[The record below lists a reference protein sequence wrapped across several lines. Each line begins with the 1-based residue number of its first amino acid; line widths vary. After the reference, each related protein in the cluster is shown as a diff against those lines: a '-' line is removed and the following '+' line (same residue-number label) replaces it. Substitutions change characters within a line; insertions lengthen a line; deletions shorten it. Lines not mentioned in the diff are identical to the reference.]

1 MQQDYP
7 ASSTEPVCSRP
18 VDAMTTDW
26 KALRAGY
33 EPGDGSMDGAQL
45 VDGEWWHPIFG
56 CDSLQMAVDRARA
69 LLTQPVAEGPTD
81 EDLDEFALFWWG
93 SDTDQRTVTDVI
105 ECCSMAA
112 YARAVLTK
120 WGANAQ

>member
-1 MQQDYP
+1 MADLN
-7 ASSTEPVCSRP
+7 P

-56 CDSLQMAVDRARA
+56 CDSLQMVVDRARA
-69 LLTQPVAEGPTD
+69 LLAQLEPQPVPVSELLPLATIP
-81 EDLDEFALFWWG
+81 
-93 SDTDQRTVTDVI
+93 
-105 ECCSMAA
+105 
-112 YARAVLTK
+112 
-120 WGANAQ
+120 

>member
-1 MQQDYP
+1 MADLN
-7 ASSTEPVCSRP
+7 P

-56 CDSLQMAVDRARA
+56 CDSLQMVVDRARA
-69 LLTQPVAEGPTD
+69 LLAQPEPQPVPVSELLPLATIP
-81 EDLDEFALFWWG
+81 
-93 SDTDQRTVTDVI
+93 
-105 ECCSMAA
+105 
-112 YARAVLTK
+112 
-120 WGANAQ
+120 